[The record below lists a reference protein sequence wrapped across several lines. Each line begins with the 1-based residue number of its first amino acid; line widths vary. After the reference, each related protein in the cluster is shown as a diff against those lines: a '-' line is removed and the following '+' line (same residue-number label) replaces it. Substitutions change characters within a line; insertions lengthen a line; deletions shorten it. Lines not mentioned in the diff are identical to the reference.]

1 MAELH
6 LRNVRVVSPLE
17 TARRCARED
26 PRWKAAWAQLVAPDR
41 ENETARSAY
50 QRRVD
55 ALNRMH
61 NVEIL
66 HQVTAGI
73 PPGI

>member
-1 MAELH
+1 VAE

-17 TARRCARED
+17 TARRRARDD
-26 PRWKAAWAQLVAPDR
+26 PRWQAAWAQLVAPDR

-50 QRRVD
+50 QRRAD
-55 ALNRMH
+55 ALNRLH
-61 NVEIL
+61 GVETFY
-66 HQVTAGI
+66 QVAAGI

>member
-1 MAELH
+1 MADPH

-17 TARRCARED
+17 TARRRARED

-41 ENETARSAY
+41 ENETVRSAY

-55 ALNRMH
+55 ALNRLH
-61 NVEIL
+61 SVETL
-66 HQVTAGI
+66 HQVAAEI